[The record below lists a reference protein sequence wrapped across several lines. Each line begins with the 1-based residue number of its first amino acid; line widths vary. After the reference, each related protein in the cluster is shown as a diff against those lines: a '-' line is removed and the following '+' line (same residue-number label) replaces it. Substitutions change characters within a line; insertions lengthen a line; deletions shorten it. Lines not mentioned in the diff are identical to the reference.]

1 MTVTTDKP
9 NRRRRPPPQEPD
21 FFRWIG
27 AAENDEDRAWRI
39 AMTMLNEFETFY
51 FAMRTIPQ
59 QAKAAFEDANWAE
72 ALYLSHKRLGSYS
85 RTVQQVAVRLN
96 ATLPDLTEQN
106 DLWAR
111 VVQLFEVQVEQR
123 YERDLAIAF
132 LNSVHRLVY
141 SDTRWKWVDYN
152 YRTPARTTNWLN
164 RASHIVQRFDGA
176 DMVSPGTVAE
186 IVSIPA
192 LTAEFRSLDADCAAC
207 ADHINKVF
215 GFADGGMGYQDIA
228 ILNAGFYRNR
238 GAYVVGQIVTHDG
251 TGHPLLIAME
261 HGQTGI
267 FIDAVI
273 TSEAD
278 AHNLFSST
286 LANFHV
292 TNTRYHELC
301 AFLSRLMPGRP
312 LGLHYS
318 TIGYN
323 HIGKVAVMDELSRE
337 LSVDPHRLAT
347 APGFK
352 GSVAMGFSAEQSRY
366 VLKVIR
372 DEPAEHYKWDVWPG
386 TSAVLEKYRRVHE
399 INRTGSMLDNIIY
412 QRVAMDRS
420 WFDDALLEEL
430 TDIAASSIRIEED
443 RVAFSHLIVQP
454 KLVPIP
460 LYLETATRAQAE
472 DAIIELGDCIKNNAA
487 ANIFNRDLDARNYG
501 VNQYGRV
508 YLFDYDAVEPLV
520 DIKVRTNS
528 DREEG
533 EEDIPS
539 WFFEDG
545 IIFLP
550 EEMLPGLRIEDR
562 ELRRVF
568 TDRHGDLLGT
578 GYWTGMQAAL
588 KRDWVPKLKVYP
600 RACKID

>member
-1 MTVTTDKP
+1 MITITEQAV
-9 NRRRRPPPQEPD
+9 RHRRPPPHDPD
-21 FFRWIG
+21 FFRWAG
-27 AAENDEDRAWRI
+27 AATSDEDRAWRI
-39 AMTMLNEFETFY
+39 AATMLNEFETFY

-59 QAKAAFEDANWAE
+59 QAKAAFEDAQWAE
-72 ALYLSHKRLGSYS
+72 SLYLSHKRLGSYS
-85 RTVQQVAVRLN
+85 QTVQQVAMRLG
-96 ATLPDLTEQN
+96 AALPGLTDNTDVWTQ
-106 DLWAR
+106 
-111 VVQLFEVQVEQR
+111 VVALFETQVEDR

-132 LNSVHRLVY
+132 LNSVHRLIY

-152 YRTPARTTNWLN
+152 YRTPARTTDWLN
-164 RASHIVQRFDGA
+164 RANHIVHRFQGA
-176 DMVSPGTVAE
+176 DIISADTIAD
-186 IVSIPA
+186 IVSVPA
-192 LTAEFRSLDADCAAC
+192 LSARFRSLADDCSAC

-215 GFADGGMGYQDIA
+215 GFSQGSMGYQGIA

-251 TGHPLLIAME
+251 TGHPLIISLE
-261 HGQTGI
+261 NGPPGI
-267 FIDAVI
+267 FLDAVI

-301 AFLSRLMPGRP
+301 AFLNRLMPARP

-323 HIGKVAVMDELSRE
+323 HIGKVAVMDELARE
-337 LSVDPHRLAT
+337 LSIAPQRLAT

-352 GSVAMGFSAEQSRY
+352 GSVAIGFSAEQSRY

-372 DEPAEHYKWDVWPG
+372 DEPAEHYKWDEWPG
-386 TSAVLEKYRRVHE
+386 TSAVLKKYRRVHE

-412 QRVAMDRS
+412 QRVAMDRG
-420 WFDDALLEEL
+420 WFDEALLQEL
-430 TDIAASSIRIEED
+430 TEIAPSSVRIEED
-443 RVAFSHLIVQP
+443 RVAFSHLIVQT

-460 LYLETATRAQAE
+460 LYLETASRAQAE
-472 DAIIELGDCIKNNAA
+472 SAVIELGDCIKNNAA

-508 YLFDYDAVEPLV
+508 FLFDYDAVEPLV
-520 DIKVRTNS
+520 DIKVRTNT

-550 EEMLPGLRIEDR
+550 EEMLPGLRIDDR
-562 ELRRVF
+562 DLRRVF
-568 TDRHGDLLGT
+568 TDRHGDLLTT

-600 RACKID
+600 RSCKIR